1 MDEKIARLCKYNF
14 WNNNKIEIGF
24 PRGSYTEKIK
34 YYLNTKLVKVLVGQ
48 RRVGKSY
55 ILRQIAKQLVND
67 GIAPENIFLINKEF
81 TDYDFITTYLELEDI
96 IKKYKNELQ
105 PQGKIYLFID
115 EIQMIHDWER
125 FVNSYS

>member
-24 PRGSYTEKIK
+24 PRRYYTEKIK

-55 ILRQIAKQLVND
+55 ILRQIANQLIIS
-67 GIAPENIFLINKEF
+67 GTAPENIFLINKES
-81 TDYDFITTYLELEDI
+81 TDFNFISNCIDLDDI
-96 IKKYKNELQ
+96 V
-105 PQGKIYLFID
+105 KI
-115 EIQMIHDWER
+115 
-125 FVNSYS
+125 